1 MSKAWARQRA
11 RLFAPD
17 FSIATPPA
25 AQPRTAEPDADFVG
39 RDYARLR
46 SRERRVSRPWL
57 IIALGTLAAALI
69 LASLRVSILRLRYDL
84 SAALSEETQLLEQ
97 QRTVTVK
104 LRELRD
110 PSRLHELAK
119 ELGLGR
125 PERVIQLSIPG
136 AGSDESTP

>member
-11 RLFAPD
+11 RLFAAELPIGAPSRALPQVPD
-17 FSIATPPA
+17 PN
-25 AQPRTAEPDADFVG
+25 AELVG

-46 SRERRVSRPWL
+46 SRERKTSRPWL
-57 IIALGTLAAALI
+57 IVAVGMLAAALI

-84 SAALSEETQLLEQ
+84 STALSEETRLLEH
-97 QRTVTVK
+97 QRMVTVQ

-110 PSRLHELAK
+110 PSRLHALAQK
-119 ELGLGR
+119 MGLGR
-125 PERVIQLSIPG
+125 PERVIQLSIPA

>member
-11 RLFAPD
+11 RLFATDLSVGAP
-17 FSIATPPA
+17 SRAL
-25 AQPRTAEPDADFVG
+25 PRTADPDADFVG
-39 RDYARLR
+39 RDLARLC
-46 SRERRVSRPWL
+46 SRGRRASHPWL

-84 SAALSEETQLLEQ
+84 SAALSEETHLLEQ
-97 QRTVTVK
+97 QRAVTVK

-110 PSRLHELAK
+110 PSRLRELAK

-125 PERVIQLSIPG
+125 PERVIQLNIPG
-136 AGSDESTP
+136 AGPDGFTP